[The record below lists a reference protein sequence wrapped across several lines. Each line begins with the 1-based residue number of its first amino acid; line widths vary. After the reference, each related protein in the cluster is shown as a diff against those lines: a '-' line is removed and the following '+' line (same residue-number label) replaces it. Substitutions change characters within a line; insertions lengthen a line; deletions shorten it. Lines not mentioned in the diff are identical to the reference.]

1 MSNTPLPTLP
11 LGLASFPLLRQK
23 DRLYVDKTDLLQK
36 LIETGDYYFLS
47 RPRRFGKSLTISTL
61 EAMFRGQTE
70 LFSGL
75 ACEAWVAKQAW
86 QKTPVLSL
94 DFSTFDSNGSAQALH
109 KWLNRKILSFA
120 NQYHIPL
127 KAEDSC
133 SETLDCAL
141 ELVSKEHGLICLL
154 IDEYDSPILDNLF
167 ARKQVNDFRALLR
180 SFYKVVK
187 GCGKYLS
194 FVFITGVSKFTKTG
208 IFSALNNLNDI
219 SMTYEYGSLTGY
231 TQEEL
236 EKYFCDFI
244 EQAVA
249 KKIMP
254 NKEILIQKIRN
265 YYDGFSFN
273 GYTKVYNPFSILNF
287 FNKYTFDNYWYES
300 GSMSVIENYFKD
312 HKIKSPDQYHL
323 VQVDSEIMAPREI
336 EEASPESFLFQTGY
350 LTIVKRDENILT
362 LDYPNQEVKNSLAK
376 MFLHRIYQIPAYG
389 ELGRN
394 IWEAVR
400 QGNLQRIIQEYNAAL
415 AALPYHDFLK
425 NSITAQ
431 TSSEQRKKHDES
443 FFRSLFLMLLRGAGI
458 QAHGEVPT
466 CRGRSDVLVE
476 SSDRILLIEFK
487 LAASH
492 KELAAKRREGEQ
504 QIRDAGYLEPYA
516 TASLPVSHAVFVIN
530 AETRQASL

>member
-1 MSNTPLPTLP
+1 MPKPLPILP
-11 LGLASFPLLRQK
+11 LGIANFQLLRQ
-23 DRLYVDKTDLLQK
+23 DQSVYVDKTDLLQK

-75 ACEAWVAKQAW
+75 ASEAWVAKQALR
-86 QKTPVLSL
+86 KTPVLSL
-94 DFSTFDSNGSAQALH
+94 DFSMFDSNGSAQALH
-109 KWLNRKILSFA
+109 KWLNRKILAFA
-120 NQYHIPL
+120 NQYHIHMD
-127 KAEDSC
+127 AEASC

-141 ELVSKEHGLICLL
+141 ELVSKEHGRICLL
-154 IDEYDSPILDNLF
+154 IDEYDSPILDNVF
-167 ARKQVNDFRALLR
+167 TKKKANAFRALLH

-187 GCGKYLS
+187 GCGNYLS
-194 FVFITGVSKFTKTG
+194 FVFITGVSKFTKAG
-208 IFSALNNLNDI
+208 IFSALNNINDI
-219 SMTYEYGSLTGY
+219 SMKYEYGSLTGY

-236 EKYFCDFI
+236 EKYFFDFI
-244 EQAVA
+244 EQAVS

-254 NKEILIQKIRN
+254 NKESLLQKIRN

-287 FNKYTFDNYWYES
+287 FDKYTFDNYWYES
-300 GSMSVIENYFKD
+300 GSMSFIENYFRE

-323 VQVDSEIMAPREI
+323 IKVDSEIMAPREI
-336 EEASPESFLFQTGY
+336 EEASPESFLLQTGY
-350 LTIVKRDENILT
+350 LTIVKRDENVLT
-362 LDYPNQEVKNSLAK
+362 LDYPNQEVENSLSR

-389 ELGRN
+389 ELGRH

-400 QGNLQRIIQEYNAAL
+400 QGNLQRIVQEYNAAL
-415 AALPYHDFLK
+415 AALPYHDFLESTRAK
-425 NSITAQ
+425 QA
-431 TSSEQRKKHDES
+431 SSEQCKKHDES

-476 SSDRILLIEFK
+476 SLDRVLLIEFK
-487 LAASH
+487 IAASH
-492 KELAAKRREGEQ
+492 KEIAAKRHEGEQ
-504 QIRDAGYLEPYA
+504 QIRDSGYLEPYA
-516 TASLPVSHAVFVIN
+516 TATLPVSHAVFVIN